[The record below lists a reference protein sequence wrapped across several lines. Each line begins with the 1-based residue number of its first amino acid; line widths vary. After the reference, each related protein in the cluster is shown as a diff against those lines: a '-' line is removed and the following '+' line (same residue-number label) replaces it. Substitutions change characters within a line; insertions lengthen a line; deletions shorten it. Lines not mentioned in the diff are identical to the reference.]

1 MLRSKHVLNAQ
12 VAIRA
17 PCCRKWFDC
26 AECHHENADHDLM
39 QTFEMTFV
47 CKKCK
52 KAFRKD
58 SREFEDADE
67 YCPHCDNH
75 FVLEAKTPQ
84 AQLQVEGED
93 IRKDA
98 RMIKDERARIEEE
111 RSIFNV
117 KDASD
122 RLG

>member
-1 MLRSKHVLNAQ
+1 MVRNPILWAHTLCSTDLPHTSK
-12 VAIRA
+12 
-17 PCCRKWFDC
+17 
-26 AECHHENADHDLM
+26 
-39 QTFEMTFV
+39 TFI

-58 SREFEDADE
+58 AKTFEEADE

-75 FVLEAKTPQ
+75 FVLEALTPKP
-84 AQLQVEGED
+84 ALRVEGED
-93 IRKDA
+93 ARVDA
-98 RMIKDERARIEEE
+98 RMLKDDRIQGEEE

-117 KDASD
+117 KDASE